1 MNGYVY
7 LDDKQVVN
15 LHVTK
20 VWSEIGAVEVMVKED
35 LI

>member
-1 MNGYVY
+1 

-20 VWSEIGAVEVMVKED
+20 VYAEIGAVEVMVKED
-35 LI
+35 LV